1 MIKRVSVLLCSLVFI
16 ACATQ
21 AASSAQQKRHRR
33 VRRAKSTTA
42 ARLTEVRVCPWNG
55 EAVIGDGQAQEQLG
69 RYKIYFCCEE
79 HKPEFDR
86 LTAAEKQQRIED
98 ALRKQRE
105 LKKSQP

>member
-1 MIKRVSVLLCSLVFI
+1 MLLFSLAFI
-16 ACATQ
+16 ACAAQ
-21 AASSAQQKRHRR
+21 GASAQQKKHRR
-33 VRRAKSTTA
+33 ARRARSA
-42 ARLTEVRVCPWNG
+42 SAQALTEVRVCPWNG